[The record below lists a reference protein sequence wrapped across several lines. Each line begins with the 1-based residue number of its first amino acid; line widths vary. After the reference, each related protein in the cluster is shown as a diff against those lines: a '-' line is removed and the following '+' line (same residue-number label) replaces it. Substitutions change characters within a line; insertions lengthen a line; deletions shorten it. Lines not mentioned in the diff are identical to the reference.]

1 MKPVIDAL
9 KSNRAYGVDTDA
21 FNPDGV
27 IAVETNEELA
37 RIPSDRRTPN
47 LRVKV
52 NSTNKYYKV
61 DPENIEQFI
70 ETTLE
75 EVNAALVVSYSKA
88 EIDAKLADVNEK
100 IEEVKSS
107 GNSLTKE
114 VADAEYAS
122 KAELNELSGRLDN
135 VVNDNALTREV
146 ADSVYASKAE
156 LSELSGRLDNT
167 GSTNTSENVN
177 LADSAEY
184 IALNNKV
191 TTLEGEV
198 GNLRSALD
206 AKADLASVPSLTE
219 LEGEVAKLK
228 AALDSKADIDS
239 LPDVQEYANTIL
251 TALSTGPGLD
261 ILTKNILASIEKAN
275 SDKTPSGGKP
285 STEESNRP
293 VEGSGEP
300 SGGTEEIPSTST
312 EQTPPVSPEET
323 PKEPTDSSDSS
334 STGTSP
340 DAPGTSAGDT
350 SATASKI
357 AYWGVVPND
366 APTAENIV
374 ALADKKE
381 VETLTDL
388 EISFGNEED
397 EGYVV
402 FAAPASLA
410 GSVTFINRNN
420 TFTQVPLKE
429 GTVEIS
435 GTEYKYFI
443 FEYSFEQIPFKLR

>member
-1 MKPVIDAL
+1 MKPVINVP
-9 KSNRAYGVDTDA
+9 KSNRVYGVDTDA
-21 FNPDGV
+21 YNPDGV
-27 IAVETNEELA
+27 LTVETIEELA
-37 RIPSDRRTPN
+37 RIPKDRRTLS

-61 DPENIEQFI
+61 DPENVEKFI
-70 ETTLE
+70 ETTLD
-75 EVNAALVVSYSKA
+75 EVNATLVVSYSKA

-114 VADAEYAS
+114 VADSVYAT
-122 KAELNELSGRLDN
+122 KVELNELSGRLDN
-135 VVNDNALTREV
+135 VGSNNADT
-146 ADSVYASKAE
+146 
-156 LSELSGRLDNT
+156 
-167 GSTNTSENVN
+167 NVN
-177 LADSAEY
+177 LADSAEF

-198 GNLRSALD
+198 GRLRTALD
-206 AKADLASVPSLTE
+206 AKADVASIPSLAT
-219 LEGEVAKLK
+219 LEGEVAALK
-228 AALDSKADIDS
+228 AALDTKADIDT

-275 SDKTPSGGKP
+275 SDKTPSGDKSP
-285 STEESNRP
+285 V
-293 VEGSGEP
+293 VEGSGKP
-300 SGGTEEIPSTST
+300 SGGSGV
-312 EQTPPVSPEET
+312 TPPVTPEET
-323 PKEPTDSSDSS
+323 PKEPTDSSGSG
-334 STGTSP
+334 TGTSP

-350 SATASKI
+350 STTASKI

-374 ALADKKE
+374 ALADKRE

-388 EISFGNEED
+388 EISFGNEEN

-402 FAAPASLA
+402 FAAPASMA

-429 GTVEIS
+429 GTVNIS

-443 FEYSFEQIPFKLR
+443 FEYSYELIPFKLR

>member
-37 RIPSDRRTPN
+37 RIPNDRRTPN

-61 DPENIEQFI
+61 DSENIEKFI
-70 ETTLE
+70 ETTLD
-75 EVNAALVVSYSKA
+75 EVNATLVVSYSKA
-88 EIDAKLADVNEK
+88 EIDAKLADVSEK

-107 GNSLTKE
+107 SNSLTKE
-114 VADAEYAS
+114 VAD
-122 KAELNELSGRLDN
+122 
-135 VVNDNALTREV
+135 
-146 ADSVYASKAE
+146 SVYATKVE
-156 LSELSGRLDNT
+156 LSELSSRVDNA
-167 GSTNTSENVN
+167 GSSNTSENVN

-198 GNLRSALD
+198 GSLRSALD
-206 AKADLASVPSLTE
+206 AKADLTAVPSLTE

-228 AALDSKADIDS
+228 AALDTKADIDS

-275 SDKTPSGGKP
+275 GNKPSAGESSKPVEGGSNPSGG
-285 STEESNRP
+285 
-293 VEGSGEP
+293 SGV
-300 SGGTEEIPSTST
+300 
-312 EQTPPVSPEET
+312 TPPVSPEET
-323 PKEPTDSSDSS
+323 PKEPTDSSSG
-334 STGTSP
+334 TGTSP
-340 DAPGTSAGDT
+340 DAPGTSVGDT
-350 SATASKI
+350 STTTSKI

-374 ALADKKE
+374 ALADKRE

-388 EISFGNEED
+388 EISFGNEND

-443 FEYSFEQIPFKLR
+443 FEYSFELIPFKLR

>member
-1 MKPVIDAL
+1 MKPVINVP
-9 KSNRAYGVDTDA
+9 KSNRVYGVDTDA

-27 IAVETNEELA
+27 LVVETNEELA
-37 RIPSDRRTPN
+37 RIPNDRRTPN
-47 LRVKV
+47 LLVKV

-61 DPENIEQFI
+61 DPENVEKFI
-70 ETTLE
+70 ETTLD
-75 EVNAALVVSYSKA
+75 EVNASLVVSYSKA

-114 VADAEYAS
+114 VADSVYAT
-122 KAELNELSGRLDN
+122 KVELNELSGRLDN
-135 VVNDNALTREV
+135 IGSNNADT
-146 ADSVYASKAE
+146 
-156 LSELSGRLDNT
+156 
-167 GSTNTSENVN
+167 NVN
-177 LADSAEY
+177 LADSAEF

-198 GNLRSALD
+198 GRLRTALD
-206 AKADLASVPSLTE
+206 AKADVASIPSLAT
-219 LEGEVAKLK
+219 LEGEVAALK
-228 AALDSKADIDS
+228 AALDTKADIDT

-275 SDKTPSGGKP
+275 SDKTPSGDKSP
-285 STEESNRP
+285 V
-293 VEGSGEP
+293 VEGSGKP
-300 SGGTEEIPSTST
+300 SGGSG
-312 EQTPPVSPEET
+312 
-323 PKEPTDSSDSS
+323 
-334 STGTSP
+334 TGTSP

-350 SATASKI
+350 STTASKI

-374 ALADKKE
+374 ALADKRE

-388 EISFGNEED
+388 EISFGNEEN

-402 FAAPASLA
+402 FAAPASMA

-429 GTVEIS
+429 GTVDIS

-443 FEYSFEQIPFKLR
+443 FEYSYELIPFKLR

>member
-1 MKPVIDAL
+1 MKPVINVP
-9 KSNRAYGVDTDA
+9 KSNRVYGVDTDA
-21 FNPDGV
+21 YNPDGV
-27 IAVETNEELA
+27 LTVETIEELA
-37 RIPSDRRTPN
+37 RIPKDRRTLS

-61 DPENIEQFI
+61 DPENVEKFI
-70 ETTLE
+70 ETTLD
-75 EVNAALVVSYSKA
+75 EVNASLVVSYSKA

-114 VADAEYAS
+114 VADSVYAT
-122 KAELNELSGRLDN
+122 KVELTELSGRLDN
-135 VVNDNALTREV
+135 VGSNNADT
-146 ADSVYASKAE
+146 
-156 LSELSGRLDNT
+156 
-167 GSTNTSENVN
+167 NVN
-177 LADSAEY
+177 LADSAEF

-198 GNLRSALD
+198 GRLRTALD
-206 AKADLASVPSLTE
+206 AKADVASIPSLAT
-219 LEGEVAKLK
+219 LEGEVAALK
-228 AALDSKADIDS
+228 AALDTKADIDT
-239 LPDVQEYANTIL
+239 LPGVQEYATTIL

-275 SDKTPSGGKP
+275 SDKTPSGDKSP
-285 STEESNRP
+285 V
-293 VEGSGEP
+293 VEGSGKP
-300 SGGTEEIPSTST
+300 SGGSG
-312 EQTPPVSPEET
+312 
-323 PKEPTDSSDSS
+323 
-334 STGTSP
+334 TGTSP

-350 SATASKI
+350 STTASKI

-366 APTAENIV
+366 APTAENIL

-388 EISFGNEED
+388 EISFGNEEN

-402 FAAPASLA
+402 FAAPASMA

-429 GTVEIS
+429 GTVNIS

-443 FEYSFEQIPFKLR
+443 FEYSYELIPFKLR

>member
-1 MKPVIDAL
+1 MKPVIDVL
-9 KSNRAYGVDTDA
+9 ESNRAYGVDTDA

-27 IAVETNEELA
+27 LVVETNEELA
-37 RIPSDRRTPN
+37 RIPNDRRTPN
-47 LRVKV
+47 LLVKV
-52 NSTNKYYKV
+52 NSTTKYYKV
-61 DPENIEQFI
+61 DPENIEKFI
-70 ETTLE
+70 ETTPE
-75 EVNAALVVSYSKA
+75 EVKSLLDSTYSKA
-88 EIDAKLADVNEK
+88 EIDAKLADVSEK
-100 IEEVKSS
+100 IEEVKSA
-107 GNSLTKE
+107 GNYLTKE
-114 VADAEYAS
+114 VADEEYAS
-122 KAELNELSGRLDN
+122 KVELNELSGRLDN
-135 VVNDNALTREV
+135 VGSN
-146 ADSVYASKAE
+146 
-156 LSELSGRLDNT
+156 NT
-167 GSTNTSENVN
+167 DANVN

-206 AKADLASVPSLTE
+206 AKADLASIPSLTE
-219 LEGEVAKLK
+219 LEGEIAKLK
-228 AALDSKADIDS
+228 AALDTKVDVDS
-239 LPDVQEYANTIL
+239 LPDVQEFANTIL

-261 ILTKNILASIEKAN
+261 ILTKNIIASIDKAN
-275 SDKTPSGGKP
+275 SDKSPSENKP
-285 STEESNRP
+285 SVEESNKP
-293 VEGSGEP
+293 VEGSGES
-300 SGGTEEIPSTST
+300 SGGT
-312 EQTPPVSPEET
+312 EQTPPVSPEEA
-323 PKEPTDSSDSS
+323 PKEPTDSN
-334 STGTSP
+334 TEAGTSP

-350 SATASKI
+350 STTASKI

-374 ALADKKE
+374 ALADKRE

-388 EISFGNEED
+388 EISFGNEEN

-429 GTVEIS
+429 GTVNIS

-443 FEYSFEQIPFKLR
+443 FEYSYELIPFKLR

>member
-1 MKPVIDAL
+1 MKPVIDVL
-9 KSNRAYGVDTDA
+9 ESNRAYGVDTDA

-27 IAVETNEELA
+27 LVVETNEELA
-37 RIPSDRRTPN
+37 RIPNDRRTPN
-47 LRVKV
+47 LLVKV

-61 DPENIEQFI
+61 DPENIEKFI
-70 ETTLE
+70 ETTLD
-75 EVNAALVVSYSKA
+75 EVNASLVVSYSKA

-107 GNSLTKE
+107 GNPLTKE

-135 VVNDNALTREV
+135 I
-146 ADSVYASKAE
+146 SS
-156 LSELSGRLDNT
+156 S
-167 GSTNTSENVN
+167 NTSTDVN
-177 LADSAEY
+177 LADSAEF

-198 GNLRSALD
+198 GRLRTALD
-206 AKADLASVPSLTE
+206 AKADVASIPSLAT
-219 LEGEVAKLK
+219 LEGEVAALK
-228 AALDSKADIDS
+228 AALDTEADIDT

-275 SDKTPSGGKP
+275 SDKTPSGDKSP
-285 STEESNRP
+285 V
-293 VEGSGEP
+293 VEGSGKP
-300 SGGTEEIPSTST
+300 SGGSGV
-312 EQTPPVSPEET
+312 TPPVTPEET
-323 PKEPTDSSDSS
+323 PKEPTDNSGSG
-334 STGTSP
+334 TGTSP

-350 SATASKI
+350 STTASKI

-374 ALADKKE
+374 ALADKRE

-388 EISFGNEED
+388 EISFGNEEN

-429 GTVEIS
+429 GTVDIS

-443 FEYSFEQIPFKLR
+443 FEYSYELIPFKLR

>member
-1 MKPVIDAL
+1 MKPVIDVL
-9 KSNRAYGVDTDA
+9 ESNRAYGVDTDA

-27 IAVETNEELA
+27 LVVETNEELA
-37 RIPSDRRTPN
+37 RIPNDRRTPN
-47 LRVKV
+47 LLVKV

-61 DPENIEQFI
+61 DPENIEKFI

-75 EVNAALVVSYSKA
+75 EVKSLLDSTYSKA
-88 EIDAKLADVNEK
+88 EIDAKLADVSEK
-100 IEEVKSS
+100 IEEVKSA
-107 GNSLTKE
+107 GNYLTKE
-114 VADAEYAS
+114 VADEEYAS
-122 KAELNELSGRLDN
+122 KVELN
-135 VVNDNALTREV
+135 
-146 ADSVYASKAE
+146 
-156 LSELSGRLDNT
+156 ELSGRLDNT

-177 LADSAEY
+177 LADSAEF

-198 GNLRSALD
+198 A
-206 AKADLASVPSLTE
+206 A
-219 LEGEVAKLK
+219 LK
-228 AALDSKADIDS
+228 AALDTKADIDT
-239 LPDVQEYANTIL
+239 LPDVQEYANTII

-261 ILTKNILASIEKAN
+261 ILTKNIIASIDKAN
-275 SDKTPSGGKP
+275 SDKSPSENKP
-285 STEESNRP
+285 SVEESNKP
-293 VEGSGEP
+293 VEGSGKPVVDNVE
-300 SGGTEEIPSTST
+300 SPSTGSG
-312 EQTPPVSPEET
+312 ETPPVSPEEA
-323 PKEPTDSSDSS
+323 PKEPTDSN
-334 STGTSP
+334 TEAGTSP

-350 SATASKI
+350 STTASKI

-388 EISFGNEED
+388 EISFGNEEN

-402 FAAPASLA
+402 FAAPASMA

-429 GTVEIS
+429 GTVNIS

-443 FEYSFEQIPFKLR
+443 FEYSYELIPFKLR

>member
-1 MKPVIDAL
+1 MKPVINVP
-9 KSNRAYGVDTDA
+9 KSNRVYGVDTDA
-21 FNPDGV
+21 YNPDGV
-27 IAVETNEELA
+27 LTVETIEELA
-37 RIPSDRRTPN
+37 RIPKDRRTLS

-61 DPENIEQFI
+61 DPENVEKFI
-70 ETTLE
+70 ETTLD
-75 EVNAALVVSYSKA
+75 EVNASLVVSYSKA

-122 KAELNELSGRLDN
+122 KAELNELSGRLDST
-135 VVNDNALTREV
+135 VNDNALTREV
-146 ADSVYASKAE
+146 ADSVYATKVE
-156 LSELSGRLDNT
+156 LNELNGRLDNI
-167 GSTNTSENVN
+167 GSNNADTNVN
-177 LADSAEY
+177 LADSAEF

-198 GNLRSALD
+198 GRLRTALD
-206 AKADLASVPSLTE
+206 AKADVASIPSLAT
-219 LEGEVAKLK
+219 LEGEVAALK
-228 AALDSKADIDS
+228 AALDTKADIDT
-239 LPDVQEYANTIL
+239 LPDVQEYTNTIL

-275 SDKTPSGGKP
+275 SDKTPSGDKSP
-285 STEESNRP
+285 V
-293 VEGSGEP
+293 VEGSGKP
-300 SGGTEEIPSTST
+300 SGGSG
-312 EQTPPVSPEET
+312 
-323 PKEPTDSSDSS
+323 
-334 STGTSP
+334 TGTSP
-340 DAPGTSAGDT
+340 DAPGTSAGGT
-350 SATASKI
+350 STTASKI

-374 ALADKKE
+374 ALADKRE

-388 EISFGNEED
+388 EISFGNEEN

-402 FAAPASLA
+402 FAAPASMA

-429 GTVEIS
+429 GTVNIS

-443 FEYSFEQIPFKLR
+443 FEYSYELIPFKLR

>member
-1 MKPVIDAL
+1 MKPVIDVL

-27 IAVETNEELA
+27 LVVETNEELA

-61 DPENIEQFI
+61 DPENIEKFI
-70 ETTLE
+70 ETTLD
-75 EVNAALVVSYSKA
+75 EVNATLVVSYSKA

-122 KAELNELSGRLDN
+122 KAELNELSGRLDST
-135 VVNDNALTREV
+135 VNDSALTREV
-146 ADSVYASKAE
+146 ADSVYATKVE
-156 LSELSGRLDNT
+156 LNELSGRVDNA
-167 GSTNTSENVN
+167 GSGNTSENVN

-191 TTLEGEV
+191 TT
-198 GNLRSALD
+198 
-206 AKADLASVPSLTE
+206 

-285 STEESNRP
+285 STEESNKP
-293 VEGSGEP
+293 VEGSGES
-300 SGGTEEIPSTST
+300 SGGT
-312 EQTPPVSPEET
+312 EQTPPVSPEEA
-323 PKEPTDSSDSS
+323 PKEPTDSN
-334 STGTSP
+334 TEAGTSP
-340 DAPGTSAGDT
+340 DVPGTSAGDT
-350 SATASKI
+350 STTASKI

-388 EISFGNEED
+388 EISFGNEEN

-429 GTVEIS
+429 GTVDIS

-443 FEYSFEQIPFKLR
+443 FEYSYELIPFKLR

>member
-1 MKPVIDAL
+1 MKPVINVP
-9 KSNRAYGVDTDA
+9 KSNRVYGVDTDA
-21 FNPDGV
+21 YNPDGV
-27 IAVETNEELA
+27 LTVETIEELA
-37 RIPSDRRTPN
+37 RIPKDRRTLS

-61 DPENIEQFI
+61 DPENIEKFI
-70 ETTLE
+70 ETTLD
-75 EVNAALVVSYSKA
+75 EVNASLVVSYSKA

-114 VADAEYAS
+114 VADSVYAT
-122 KAELNELSGRLDN
+122 KVELNELSGRLDN
-135 VVNDNALTREV
+135 VGSNNADT
-146 ADSVYASKAE
+146 
-156 LSELSGRLDNT
+156 
-167 GSTNTSENVN
+167 NVN
-177 LADSAEY
+177 LADSAEF

-198 GNLRSALD
+198 GRLRTALD
-206 AKADLASVPSLTE
+206 AKADVASIPSLAT
-219 LEGEVAKLK
+219 LEGEVAALK
-228 AALDSKADIDS
+228 AALDTKADIDT

-275 SDKTPSGGKP
+275 SDKTPSGDKSP
-285 STEESNRP
+285 V
-293 VEGSGEP
+293 VEGSGKP
-300 SGGTEEIPSTST
+300 SGGSGV
-312 EQTPPVSPEET
+312 TPPVTPEET
-323 PKEPTDSSDSS
+323 PKEPTDSSGSG
-334 STGTSP
+334 TGASP

-350 SATASKI
+350 STTASKI

-374 ALADKKE
+374 ALADKRE

-388 EISFGNEED
+388 EISFGNEEN

-429 GTVEIS
+429 GTVNIS

-443 FEYSFEQIPFKLR
+443 FEYSYELIPFKLR

>member
-1 MKPVIDAL
+1 MKPVIDVL
-9 KSNRAYGVDTDA
+9 ESNRAYGVDTDA

-27 IAVETNEELA
+27 LVVETNEELA
-37 RIPSDRRTPN
+37 RIPNDRRTPN
-47 LRVKV
+47 LLVKV

-61 DPENIEQFI
+61 DPENIEKFI

-75 EVNAALVVSYSKA
+75 EVKSLLDSTYSKA
-88 EIDAKLADVNEK
+88 EIDAKLADVSEK
-100 IEEVKSS
+100 IEEVKSA
-107 GNSLTKE
+107 GNYLTKE
-114 VADAEYAS
+114 VADEEYAS
-122 KAELNELSGRLDN
+122 KVELNELSGRLDST
-135 VVNDNALTREV
+135 VNDNALTREV
-146 ADSVYASKAE
+146 ADSVYATKVE
-156 LSELSGRLDNT
+156 LNELSGRLDNV
-167 GSTNTSENVN
+167 GSNNADTNVN
-177 LADSAEY
+177 LADSAEF

-198 GNLRSALD
+198 ARLRTALD
-206 AKADLASVPSLTE
+206 AKADVASIPSLAT
-219 LEGEVAKLK
+219 LEGEVAALK
-228 AALDSKADIDS
+228 AALDTKADIDT

-275 SDKTPSGGKP
+275 SDKTPSGDKSP
-285 STEESNRP
+285 V
-293 VEGSGEP
+293 VEGSGKP
-300 SGGTEEIPSTST
+300 SGGSG
-312 EQTPPVSPEET
+312 
-323 PKEPTDSSDSS
+323 
-334 STGTSP
+334 TGTSP

-350 SATASKI
+350 STTASKI

-374 ALADKKE
+374 ALADKRE

-388 EISFGNEED
+388 EISFGNEEN

-429 GTVEIS
+429 GTVNIS

-443 FEYSFEQIPFKLR
+443 FEYSYELIPFKLR

>member
-1 MKPVIDAL
+1 MKPVIDVL
-9 KSNRAYGVDTDA
+9 ESNRAYGVDTDA

-27 IAVETNEELA
+27 LVVETNEELA
-37 RIPSDRRTPN
+37 RIPNDRRTPN
-47 LRVKV
+47 LLVKV
-52 NSTNKYYKV
+52 NSTTKYYKV
-61 DPENIEQFI
+61 DPENIEKFI
-70 ETTLE
+70 ETTPE
-75 EVNAALVVSYSKA
+75 EVKSLLDSTYSKA

-100 IEEVKSS
+100 IEEVKSA
-107 GNSLTKE
+107 GNYLTKE
-114 VADAEYAS
+114 VADEEYAS
-122 KAELNELSGRLDN
+122 KVELNELSGRLDN
-135 VVNDNALTREV
+135 V
-146 ADSVYASKAE
+146 
-156 LSELSGRLDNT
+156 
-167 GSTNTSENVN
+167 GSNNVDTNVN
-177 LADSAEY
+177 LADSAEF

-198 GNLRSALD
+198 GRLRTALD
-206 AKADLASVPSLTE
+206 AKAD
-219 LEGEVAKLK
+219 
-228 AALDSKADIDS
+228 IDT

-261 ILTKNILASIEKAN
+261 ILTKNIIASLDKAN
-275 SDKTPSGGKP
+275 SDKTPSENKP
-285 STEESNRP
+285 SVEESNKP

-300 SGGTEEIPSTST
+300 SGGTE
-312 EQTPPVSPEET
+312 QTPPASTEEA
-323 PKEPTDSSDSS
+323 PKEPTDSN
-334 STGTSP
+334 TEAGTSP

-350 SATASKI
+350 STTASKI

-429 GTVEIS
+429 GTVDIS
-435 GTEYKYFI
+435 GTAYKYFI
-443 FEYSFEQIPFKLR
+443 FEYSYELIPFKLR

>member
-1 MKPVIDAL
+1 MKPVIDVL
-9 KSNRAYGVDTDA
+9 ESNRAYGVDTDA

-27 IAVETNEELA
+27 LVVETNEELA
-37 RIPSDRRTPN
+37 RIPNDRRTPN
-47 LRVKV
+47 LLVKV
-52 NSTNKYYKV
+52 NSTTKYYKV
-61 DPENIEQFI
+61 DPENIEKFI

-75 EVNAALVVSYSKA
+75 EVKSLLDSTYSKA
-88 EIDAKLADVNEK
+88 EIDAKLADVSEK
-100 IEEVKSS
+100 IEEVKSA
-107 GNSLTKE
+107 GNYLTKE
-114 VADAEYAS
+114 VADEEYAS
-122 KAELNELSGRLDN
+122 KVELNELS
-135 VVNDNALTREV
+135 V
-146 ADSVYASKAE
+146 
-156 LSELSGRLDNT
+156 RLDNT

-206 AKADLASVPSLTE
+206 AKADVASIPSLTE

-261 ILTKNILASIEKAN
+261 ILTKNIIASLDKAN
-275 SDKTPSGGKP
+275 SDKTPSENKP
-285 STEESNRP
+285 SVEESNKP
-293 VEGSGEP
+293 VEGSGES
-300 SGGTEEIPSTST
+300 SGGT
-312 EQTPPVSPEET
+312 EQTPPVSPEEA
-323 PKEPTDSSDSS
+323 PKEPTDSN
-334 STGTSP
+334 TEAGTSP

-350 SATASKI
+350 STTASKI

-366 APTAENIV
+366 APTAENIL

-388 EISFGNEED
+388 EISFGNEEN

-429 GTVEIS
+429 GTVDIS
-435 GTEYKYFI
+435 GTAYKYFI
-443 FEYSFEQIPFKLR
+443 FEYSYELIPFKLR

>member
-1 MKPVIDAL
+1 MKPVIDVL
-9 KSNRAYGVDTDA
+9 ESNRAYGVDTDA

-27 IAVETNEELA
+27 LVVETNEELA
-37 RIPSDRRTPN
+37 RISNDRRTPN
-47 LRVKV
+47 LLVKV

-61 DPENIEQFI
+61 DPENIEKFI

-75 EVNAALVVSYSKA
+75 EVKSLLDSTYSKA
-88 EIDAKLADVNEK
+88 EIDAKLADVSEK
-100 IEEVKSS
+100 IEEVKSA
-107 GNSLTKE
+107 GNYLTKE
-114 VADAEYAS
+114 VAD
-122 KAELNELSGRLDN
+122 
-135 VVNDNALTREV
+135 T
-146 ADSVYASKAE
+146 VYATKVE
-156 LSELSGRLDNT
+156 LGELSGRLDNT

-198 GNLRSALD
+198 GRLRTALD
-206 AKADLASVPSLTE
+206 AKADVASIPSLAT
-219 LEGEVAKLK
+219 LEGEVAALK
-228 AALDSKADIDS
+228 AALDTKADIDT

-275 SDKTPSGGKP
+275 SDKTPSGDKSP
-285 STEESNRP
+285 V
-293 VEGSGEP
+293 VEGSGKP
-300 SGGTEEIPSTST
+300 SGGSGV
-312 EQTPPVSPEET
+312 TPPVTPEET
-323 PKEPTDSSDSS
+323 PKEPTDSSSS
-334 STGTSP
+334 GTGTSP

-350 SATASKI
+350 STTASKI

-388 EISFGNEED
+388 EISFGNEEN

-402 FAAPASLA
+402 FAAPASMA

-429 GTVEIS
+429 GTVNIS

-443 FEYSFEQIPFKLR
+443 FEYSYELIPFKLR

>member
-1 MKPVIDAL
+1 MKPVIDVL
-9 KSNRAYGVDTDA
+9 ESNRAYGVDTDA

-27 IAVETNEELA
+27 LVVETNEELA
-37 RIPSDRRTPN
+37 RIPNDRRTPN
-47 LRVKV
+47 LLVKV

-61 DPENIEQFI
+61 DPENIEKFI

-75 EVNAALVVSYSKA
+75 EVKSLLDSTYSKA
-88 EIDAKLADVNEK
+88 EIDAKLADVSEK
-100 IEEVKSS
+100 IEEVKSA
-107 GNSLTKE
+107 GNYLTKE
-114 VADAEYAS
+114 VADEEYAS
-122 KAELNELSGRLDN
+122 KVELN
-135 VVNDNALTREV
+135 
-146 ADSVYASKAE
+146 
-156 LSELSGRLDNT
+156 ELSGRLDNT

-177 LADSAEY
+177 LADSAEF

-198 GNLRSALD
+198 A
-206 AKADLASVPSLTE
+206 A
-219 LEGEVAKLK
+219 LK
-228 AALDSKADIDS
+228 AALDTKADIDT
-239 LPDVQEYANTIL
+239 LPDVQEYANTII

-261 ILTKNILASIEKAN
+261 ILTKNILASIDKAN
-275 SDKTPSGGKP
+275 SDKSPSENKP
-285 STEESNRP
+285 SVEESNKP

-300 SGGTEEIPSTST
+300 VVDNVESPSTGSGET
-312 EQTPPVSPEET
+312 TPVSPEET
-323 PKEPTDSSDSS
+323 PKEPTDSN
-334 STGTSP
+334 TEAGTSP

-350 SATASKI
+350 STTASKI

-388 EISFGNEED
+388 EISFGNEEN

-429 GTVEIS
+429 GTVNIS

-443 FEYSFEQIPFKLR
+443 FEYSYELIPFKLR

>member
-1 MKPVIDAL
+1 MKPVIDVL
-9 KSNRAYGVDTDA
+9 ESNRAYGVDTDA

-27 IAVETNEELA
+27 LVVETNEELA
-37 RIPSDRRTPN
+37 RISNDRRTPN
-47 LRVKV
+47 LLVKV

-61 DPENIEQFI
+61 DPENIEKFI
-70 ETTLE
+70 ETTLD
-75 EVNAALVVSYSKA
+75 EVNASLVVSYSKA

-114 VADAEYAS
+114 VADSVYAT
-122 KAELNELSGRLDN
+122 KVELNELSGRLDN
-135 VVNDNALTREV
+135 VGSNNADT
-146 ADSVYASKAE
+146 
-156 LSELSGRLDNT
+156 
-167 GSTNTSENVN
+167 NVN
-177 LADSAEY
+177 LADSAEF

-198 GNLRSALD
+198 GRLRTALD
-206 AKADLASVPSLTE
+206 AKADVASIPSLAT
-219 LEGEVAKLK
+219 LEGEVAALK
-228 AALDSKADIDS
+228 AALDTKADIDT

-275 SDKTPSGGKP
+275 SDKTPSGDKSPVVEGTGKP
-285 STEESNRP
+285 SG
-293 VEGSGEP
+293 GSGE
-300 SGGTEEIPSTST
+300 
-312 EQTPPVSPEET
+312 TPPVTPEET
-323 PKEPTDSSDSS
+323 PKEPTDSSSS
-334 STGTSP
+334 GTGTSP

-350 SATASKI
+350 STTASKI

-388 EISFGNEED
+388 EISFGNEEN

-402 FAAPASLA
+402 FAAPASMA

-429 GTVEIS
+429 GTVDIS

-443 FEYSFEQIPFKLR
+443 FEYSYELIPFKLR

>member
-1 MKPVIDAL
+1 MKPVINVP
-9 KSNRAYGVDTDA
+9 KSNRVYGVDTDA
-21 FNPDGV
+21 YNPDGV
-27 IAVETNEELA
+27 LTVETIEELA
-37 RIPSDRRTPN
+37 RIPKDRRTLS

-61 DPENIEQFI
+61 DPENVEKFI
-70 ETTLE
+70 ETTLD
-75 EVNAALVVSYSKA
+75 EVNASLVVSYSKA

-135 VVNDNALTREV
+135 IGNNNADT
-146 ADSVYASKAE
+146 
-156 LSELSGRLDNT
+156 
-167 GSTNTSENVN
+167 NVN
-177 LADSAEY
+177 LADSAEF

-198 GNLRSALD
+198 GRLRTALD
-206 AKADLASVPSLTE
+206 AKADVASIPSLAT
-219 LEGEVAKLK
+219 LEGEVAALK
-228 AALDSKADIDS
+228 AALDTKADIDT
-239 LPDVQEYANTIL
+239 LPDVQEYANTLL
-251 TALSTGPGLD
+251 TVLSTGPGLD

-275 SDKTPSGGKP
+275 SDKTPSGDKSP
-285 STEESNRP
+285 V
-293 VEGSGEP
+293 VEGSGKP
-300 SGGTEEIPSTST
+300 SGGSGV
-312 EQTPPVSPEET
+312 TPPVTPEET
-323 PKEPTDSSDSS
+323 PKEPTDSSGSG
-334 STGTSP
+334 TGTSP

-388 EISFGNEED
+388 EISFGNEEN

-429 GTVEIS
+429 GTVDIS

-443 FEYSFEQIPFKLR
+443 FEYSYELIPFKLR

>member
-1 MKPVIDAL
+1 MKPVIDVL
-9 KSNRAYGVDTDA
+9 ESNRAYGVDTDA

-61 DPENIEQFI
+61 DPENIEKFI

-75 EVNAALVVSYSKA
+75 EVNATLVVSYSKA
-88 EIDAKLADVNEK
+88 EIDAKLADVSEK

-107 GNSLTKE
+107 SNSLTKE

-135 VVNDNALTREV
+135 AVNADALTREV
-146 ADSVYASKAE
+146 ADSVYATKVE
-156 LSELSGRLDNT
+156 LNELSGRFDNV
-167 GSTNTSENVN
+167 GGDNAGANVN

-198 GNLRSALD
+198 GSLRSALD
-206 AKADLASVPSLTE
+206 AKADLASVPSLTT
-219 LEGEVAKLK
+219 LEGEVAALK
-228 AALDSKADIDS
+228 AALDTKADIDS

-285 STEESNRP
+285 STEESNKP
-293 VEGSGEP
+293 VEGSGGP
-300 SGGTEEIPSTST
+300 SGGT

-323 PKEPTDSSDSS
+323 PKEPTDSN
-334 STGTSP
+334 TEAGTSP
-340 DAPGTSAGDT
+340 DAPGTSVGDT
-350 SATASKI
+350 STTASKI
-357 AYWGVVPND
+357 AYWGVVPSD

-388 EISFGNEED
+388 EISFGNEEN

-429 GTVEIS
+429 GTVNIS

-443 FEYSFEQIPFKLR
+443 FEYSYELIPFKLR

>member
-1 MKPVIDAL
+1 MKPVIDVL
-9 KSNRAYGVDTDA
+9 ESNRAYGVDTDA

-27 IAVETNEELA
+27 LVVETNEELA
-37 RIPSDRRTPN
+37 RIPNDRRTPN
-47 LRVKV
+47 LLVKV

-61 DPENIEQFI
+61 DPENIEKFI

-75 EVNAALVVSYSKA
+75 EVKSLLDSTYSKA
-88 EIDAKLADVNEK
+88 EIDAKLADVSEK

-114 VADAEYAS
+114 VADSVYAT
-122 KAELNELSGRLDN
+122 KVELNELSGRLDN
-135 VVNDNALTREV
+135 IGSNNADT
-146 ADSVYASKAE
+146 
-156 LSELSGRLDNT
+156 
-167 GSTNTSENVN
+167 NVN
-177 LADSAEY
+177 LADSAEF

-198 GNLRSALD
+198 DRLRTALD
-206 AKADLASVPSLTE
+206 AKADVASIPSLAT
-219 LEGEVAKLK
+219 LEGEVAALK
-228 AALDSKADIDS
+228 AALDTKADIDT

-275 SDKTPSGGKP
+275 SDKTPSGDKSP
-285 STEESNRP
+285 V
-293 VEGSGEP
+293 VEGSGKP
-300 SGGTEEIPSTST
+300 SGGSGV
-312 EQTPPVSPEET
+312 TPPVTPEET
-323 PKEPTDSSDSS
+323 PKEPTDNSGSG
-334 STGTSP
+334 TGTSP

-350 SATASKI
+350 STTASKI

-388 EISFGNEED
+388 EISFGNEEN

-402 FAAPASLA
+402 FAAPASMA

-429 GTVEIS
+429 GTVNIS

-443 FEYSFEQIPFKLR
+443 FEYSYELIPFKLR

>member
-1 MKPVIDAL
+1 MKPVIDVL
-9 KSNRAYGVDTDA
+9 ESNRAYGVDTDA

-27 IAVETNEELA
+27 LVVETNEELA
-37 RIPSDRRTPN
+37 RIPNDRRTPN
-47 LRVKV
+47 LLVKV

-61 DPENIEQFI
+61 DPENIEKFI

-75 EVNAALVVSYSKA
+75 EVKSLLDSTYSKA
-88 EIDAKLADVNEK
+88 EIDAKLADVSEK

-114 VADAEYAS
+114 VADSVYAT
-122 KAELNELSGRLDN
+122 KVELNELSGRLDN
-135 VVNDNALTREV
+135 VGSNNADT
-146 ADSVYASKAE
+146 
-156 LSELSGRLDNT
+156 
-167 GSTNTSENVN
+167 NVN
-177 LADSAEY
+177 LADSAEF

-198 GNLRSALD
+198 DRLRTALD
-206 AKADLASVPSLTE
+206 AKADVASIPSLAT
-219 LEGEVAKLK
+219 LEGEVAALK
-228 AALDSKADIDS
+228 AALDTKADIDT

-275 SDKTPSGGKP
+275 SDKTPSGDKSP
-285 STEESNRP
+285 V
-293 VEGSGEP
+293 VEGSGKP
-300 SGGTEEIPSTST
+300 SGGSGV
-312 EQTPPVSPEET
+312 TPPVTPEET
-323 PKEPTDSSDSS
+323 PKEPTDNSGSG
-334 STGTSP
+334 TGTSP

-350 SATASKI
+350 STTASKI

-388 EISFGNEED
+388 EISFGNEEN

-402 FAAPASLA
+402 FAAPASMA

-429 GTVEIS
+429 GTVNIS

-443 FEYSFEQIPFKLR
+443 FEYSYELIPFKLR

>member
-1 MKPVIDAL
+1 MKPVIDVL
-9 KSNRAYGVDTDA
+9 ESNRAYGVDTDA

-27 IAVETNEELA
+27 LVVETNEELA
-37 RIPSDRRTPN
+37 RIPNDRRTPN
-47 LRVKV
+47 LLVKV

-61 DPENIEQFI
+61 DPENIEKFI
-70 ETTLE
+70 ETTLD
-75 EVNAALVVSYSKA
+75 EVNASLVVSYSKA

-114 VADAEYAS
+114 VADSVYAT
-122 KAELNELSGRLDN
+122 KVELNELSGRLDN
-135 VVNDNALTREV
+135 VGSNNADT
-146 ADSVYASKAE
+146 
-156 LSELSGRLDNT
+156 
-167 GSTNTSENVN
+167 NVN
-177 LADSAEY
+177 LADSAEF

-198 GNLRSALD
+198 GRLRTALD
-206 AKADLASVPSLTE
+206 AKADVASIPSLAT
-219 LEGEVAKLK
+219 LEGEVAALK
-228 AALDSKADIDS
+228 AALDTKADIDT

-275 SDKTPSGGKP
+275 SDKTPSGDKSP
-285 STEESNRP
+285 V
-293 VEGSGEP
+293 VEGSGKP
-300 SGGTEEIPSTST
+300 SGGSGV
-312 EQTPPVSPEET
+312 TPPVTPEET
-323 PKEPTDSSDSS
+323 PKEPTDNSG
-334 STGTSP
+334 TGTSP

-350 SATASKI
+350 STTASKI

-388 EISFGNEED
+388 EISFGNEEN

-402 FAAPASLA
+402 FAAPASMA

-429 GTVEIS
+429 GTVDIS

-443 FEYSFEQIPFKLR
+443 FEYSYELIPFKLR

>member
-1 MKPVIDAL
+1 MKPVIDL
-9 KSNRAYGVDTDA
+9 LESNRAYGVDTDA

-27 IAVETNEELA
+27 LVVETNEELA
-37 RIPSDRRTPN
+37 RIPNDRRTPN
-47 LRVKV
+47 LLVKV

-61 DPENIEQFI
+61 DPENIEKFI

-75 EVNAALVVSYSKA
+75 EVKSLLDSTYSKA
-88 EIDAKLADVNEK
+88 EIDAKLADVSEK
-100 IEEVKSS
+100 IEEVKSA
-107 GNSLTKE
+107 GNYLTKE
-114 VADAEYAS
+114 VADEEYAS
-122 KAELNELSGRLDN
+122 KVELNELSGRLDN
-135 VVNDNALTREV
+135 VGSN
-146 ADSVYASKAE
+146 
-156 LSELSGRLDNT
+156 NT
-167 GSTNTSENVN
+167 DANVN

-198 GNLRSALD
+198 GSLRSALD
-206 AKADLASVPSLTE
+206 AKADLASIPSLTE
-219 LEGEVAKLK
+219 LEGEIAKLK
-228 AALDSKADIDS
+228 AALDTKVDVDS
-239 LPDVQEYANTIL
+239 LPDVQEFANTIL

-261 ILTKNILASIEKAN
+261 ILTKNIIASLDKAN
-275 SDKTPSGGKP
+275 SDKTPSADKSP
-285 STEESNRP
+285 VEESNKP
-293 VEGSGEP
+293 VEGSGES
-300 SGGTEEIPSTST
+300 SGGT
-312 EQTPPVSPEET
+312 EQTPPVSPEEA
-323 PKEPTDSSDSS
+323 PKEPTDSN
-334 STGTSP
+334 TEAGTSP

-350 SATASKI
+350 TTTASKI

-374 ALADKKE
+374 ALADKRE

-388 EISFGNEED
+388 EISFGNEEN

-402 FAAPASLA
+402 FAAPASMA

-429 GTVEIS
+429 GTVDIS

-443 FEYSFEQIPFKLR
+443 FEYSYELIPFKLR

>member
-1 MKPVIDAL
+1 MKPVINVP
-9 KSNRAYGVDTDA
+9 KSNRVYGVDTDA
-21 FNPDGV
+21 YNPDGV
-27 IAVETNEELA
+27 LTVETIEELA
-37 RIPSDRRTPN
+37 RIPKDRRTLS

-61 DPENIEQFI
+61 DPENVEKFI
-70 ETTLE
+70 ETTLD
-75 EVNAALVVSYSKA
+75 EVNASLVVSYSKA

-107 GNSLTKE
+107 DNSLTKE

-135 VVNDNALTREV
+135 VGSN
-146 ADSVYASKAE
+146 
-156 LSELSGRLDNT
+156 NT
-167 GSTNTSENVN
+167 DANVN

-198 GNLRSALD
+198 GRLRTALD
-206 AKADLASVPSLTE
+206 AKADVASIPSLTA

-228 AALDSKADIDS
+228 AALDTKVDVDS
-239 LPDVQEYANTIL
+239 LPDVQEFANTIL
-251 TALSTGPGLD
+251 TALSTGPRLD
-261 ILTKNILASIEKAN
+261 ILTKNIIASLDKAN
-275 SDKTPSGGKP
+275 SDKTPSENKP
-285 STEESNRP
+285 SVEESNKP
-293 VEGSGEP
+293 VEGSGES
-300 SGGTEEIPSTST
+300 SGGT
-312 EQTPPVSPEET
+312 EQTPPASTEEA
-323 PKEPTDSSDSS
+323 PKEPTDSN
-334 STGTSP
+334 TEAGTSP

-350 SATASKI
+350 STTASKI

-388 EISFGNEED
+388 EISFGNEEN

-402 FAAPASLA
+402 FAAPASMA

-429 GTVEIS
+429 GTVNIS

-443 FEYSFEQIPFKLR
+443 FEYSYELIPFKLR

>member
-1 MKPVIDAL
+1 MKPVINVP
-9 KSNRAYGVDTDA
+9 KSNRVYGVDTDA
-21 FNPDGV
+21 YNPDGV
-27 IAVETNEELA
+27 LTVETIEELA
-37 RIPSDRRTPN
+37 RIPKDRRTLS

-61 DPENIEQFI
+61 DPENVEKFI
-70 ETTLE
+70 ETTLD
-75 EVNAALVVSYSKA
+75 EVNASLVVSYSKA

-100 IEEVKSS
+100 IEELKSS

-135 VVNDNALTREV
+135 SVNSDALTREV
-146 ADSVYASKAE
+146 ADSVYATKVE
-156 LSELSGRLDNT
+156 LNELSGRLDNV
-167 GSTNTSENVN
+167 GSNNPDTNVN
-177 LADSAEY
+177 LADSAEF

-198 GNLRSALD
+198 GRLRTALD
-206 AKADLASVPSLTE
+206 AKADVASIPSLAT
-219 LEGEVAKLK
+219 LEGEVAALK
-228 AALDSKADIDS
+228 AALDTKADIDS

-275 SDKTPSGGKP
+275 GNKP
-285 STEESNRP
+285 SAGESSTP
-293 VEGSGEP
+293 VEGGSNP
-300 SGGTEEIPSTST
+300 SGGTNENPSTST
-312 EQTPPVSPEET
+312 EQTPPEG
-323 PKEPTDSSDSS
+323 PTDSSSGA
-334 STGTSP
+334 GTSP

-350 SATASKI
+350 STTASKI
-357 AYWGVVPND
+357 AYWGVVSSD
-366 APTAENIV
+366 APTAENIL
-374 ALADKKE
+374 ALADKRE

-388 EISFGNEED
+388 EISFGNEEN

-402 FAAPASLA
+402 FAAPASMA

-429 GTVEIS
+429 GTVDIS

-443 FEYSFEQIPFKLR
+443 FEYSYELIPFKLR

>member
-1 MKPVIDAL
+1 MKPVIDVL

-27 IAVETNEELA
+27 LVVETNEELA

-61 DPENIEQFI
+61 DPENIEKFI
-70 ETTLE
+70 ETTLD
-75 EVNAALVVSYSKA
+75 EVNATLVVSYSKA

-122 KAELNELSGRLDN
+122 KAELNELSGRLDST
-135 VVNDNALTREV
+135 VNDSALTREV
-146 ADSVYASKAE
+146 ADSVYATKVE
-156 LSELSGRLDNT
+156 LNELSGRVDNA
-167 GSTNTSENVN
+167 GSGNTSENVN

-198 GNLRSALD
+198 GSLRSALD

-251 TALSTGPGLD
+251 TTLSTGPGLD

-285 STEESNRP
+285 STEESNKP

-300 SGGTEEIPSTST
+300 SGGTE
-312 EQTPPVSPEET
+312 QTPPVTPEET

-340 DAPGTSAGDT
+340 DAPGTSVGDT

-388 EISFGNEED
+388 EISFGNEEN

-429 GTVEIS
+429 GTVNIS

-443 FEYSFEQIPFKLR
+443 FEYSYELIPFKLR

>member
-1 MKPVIDAL
+1 MKPVIDVL
-9 KSNRAYGVDTDA
+9 ESNRAYGVDTDA

-27 IAVETNEELA
+27 LVVETNEELA
-37 RIPSDRRTPN
+37 RIPNDRRTPN
-47 LRVKV
+47 LLVKV
-52 NSTNKYYKV
+52 NSTTKYYKV
-61 DPENIEQFI
+61 DPENIEKFI
-70 ETTLE
+70 ETTPE
-75 EVNAALVVSYSKA
+75 EVKSLLDSTYSKA
-88 EIDAKLADVNEK
+88 EIDAKLADVSEK
-100 IEEVKSS
+100 IEEVKSA
-107 GNSLTKE
+107 GNYLTKE
-114 VADAEYAS
+114 VADEEYAS
-122 KAELNELSGRLDN
+122 KVELNELSGRLDN
-135 VVNDNALTREV
+135 VGSN
-146 ADSVYASKAE
+146 
-156 LSELSGRLDNT
+156 NT
-167 GSTNTSENVN
+167 DANVN

-198 GNLRSALD
+198 GSLRSALD
-206 AKADLASVPSLTE
+206 AKADLASIPSLTE

-228 AALDSKADIDS
+228 AALDTKADIDT
-239 LPDVQEYANTIL
+239 LPDVQEYTNTIL

-275 SDKTPSGGKP
+275 SDKTPSGDKSP
-285 STEESNRP
+285 V
-293 VEGSGEP
+293 VEGSGKP
-300 SGGTEEIPSTST
+300 SGGSG
-312 EQTPPVSPEET
+312 
-323 PKEPTDSSDSS
+323 
-334 STGTSP
+334 TGTSP

-350 SATASKI
+350 STTASKI

-388 EISFGNEED
+388 EISFGNEEN

-402 FAAPASLA
+402 FAAPASMA

-429 GTVEIS
+429 GTVDIS

-443 FEYSFEQIPFKLR
+443 FEYSYELIPFKLR

>member
-1 MKPVIDAL
+1 MKPVIDVL
-9 KSNRAYGVDTDA
+9 ESNRAYGVDTDA

-27 IAVETNEELA
+27 LVVETNEELA
-37 RIPSDRRTPN
+37 RIPNDRRTPN
-47 LRVKV
+47 LLVKV

-61 DPENIEQFI
+61 DPENIEKFI

-75 EVNAALVVSYSKA
+75 EVKSLLDSTYSKA
-88 EIDAKLADVNEK
+88 EIDAKLADVSEK
-100 IEEVKSS
+100 IEEVKSA
-107 GNSLTKE
+107 GNYLTKE
-114 VADAEYAS
+114 VADEEYAS
-122 KAELNELSGRLDN
+122 KVELNELSG
-135 VVNDNALTREV
+135 
-146 ADSVYASKAE
+146 
-156 LSELSGRLDNT
+156 GLDNT

-177 LADSAEY
+177 LADSAEF

-198 GNLRSALD
+198 GRLRTALD
-206 AKADLASVPSLTE
+206 AKADVASIPSLAT
-219 LEGEVAKLK
+219 LEGEVAALK
-228 AALDSKADIDS
+228 AALDTKADIDT

-275 SDKTPSGGKP
+275 SDKTPSGDKSP
-285 STEESNRP
+285 V
-293 VEGSGEP
+293 VEGSGKP
-300 SGGTEEIPSTST
+300 SGGSGV
-312 EQTPPVSPEET
+312 TPPVTPEET
-323 PKEPTDSSDSS
+323 PKEPTDSSGSG
-334 STGTSP
+334 TGTSP

-350 SATASKI
+350 STTASKI

-374 ALADKKE
+374 ALADKRE

-388 EISFGNEED
+388 EISFGNEEN

-402 FAAPASLA
+402 FAAPASMA

-429 GTVEIS
+429 GTVNIS

-443 FEYSFEQIPFKLR
+443 FEYSYELIPFKLR

>member
-1 MKPVIDAL
+1 MKPVINVP
-9 KSNRAYGVDTDA
+9 KSNRVYGVDTDA
-21 FNPDGV
+21 YNPDGV
-27 IAVETNEELA
+27 LTVETIEELA
-37 RIPSDRRTPN
+37 RIPKDRRTLS

-61 DPENIEQFI
+61 DPENIEKFI
-70 ETTLE
+70 ETTLD
-75 EVNAALVVSYSKA
+75 EVNATLVVSYSKA

-114 VADAEYAS
+114 VADSVYAT
-122 KAELNELSGRLDN
+122 KVELNELSGRLDN
-135 VVNDNALTREV
+135 VGSNNADT
-146 ADSVYASKAE
+146 
-156 LSELSGRLDNT
+156 
-167 GSTNTSENVN
+167 NVN
-177 LADSAEY
+177 LADSAEF

-198 GNLRSALD
+198 GRLRTALD
-206 AKADLASVPSLTE
+206 AKADVASIPSLAT
-219 LEGEVAKLK
+219 LEGEVAALK
-228 AALDSKADIDS
+228 AALDTKADIDT

-275 SDKTPSGGKP
+275 SDKTPSGDKSP
-285 STEESNRP
+285 V
-293 VEGSGEP
+293 VEGSGKP
-300 SGGTEEIPSTST
+300 SGGSGV
-312 EQTPPVSPEET
+312 TPPVTPEET
-323 PKEPTDSSDSS
+323 PKEPTDSSGSG
-334 STGTSP
+334 TGTSP

-350 SATASKI
+350 STTASKI

-388 EISFGNEED
+388 EISFGNEEN

-429 GTVEIS
+429 GTVNIS

-443 FEYSFEQIPFKLR
+443 FEYSYELIPFKLR

>member
-1 MKPVIDAL
+1 MKPVIDVL
-9 KSNRAYGVDTDA
+9 ESNRAYGVDTDA

-27 IAVETNEELA
+27 LVVETNEELA
-37 RIPSDRRTPN
+37 RIPNDRRTPN
-47 LRVKV
+47 LLVKV
-52 NSTNKYYKV
+52 NSTTKYYKV
-61 DPENIEQFI
+61 DPENIEKFI
-70 ETTLE
+70 ETTPE
-75 EVNAALVVSYSKA
+75 EVKSLLDSTYSKA
-88 EIDAKLADVNEK
+88 EIDAKLADVSEK
-100 IEEVKSS
+100 IEEVKSA
-107 GNSLTKE
+107 GNYLTKE
-114 VADAEYAS
+114 VADEEYAS
-122 KAELNELSGRLDN
+122 KVELNELS
-135 VVNDNALTREV
+135 V
-146 ADSVYASKAE
+146 
-156 LSELSGRLDNT
+156 RLDNT

-206 AKADLASVPSLTE
+206 AKADVASIPSLTE
-219 LEGEVAKLK
+219 LEGEIAKLK
-228 AALDSKADIDS
+228 AALDSKADA
-239 LPDVQEYANTIL
+239 QEFANTIL

-275 SDKTPSGGKP
+275 SDKTPSGDKSP
-285 STEESNRP
+285 V
-293 VEGSGEP
+293 VEGSGKP
-300 SGGTEEIPSTST
+300 SGGSGV
-312 EQTPPVSPEET
+312 TPPVSPEET
-323 PKEPTDSSDSS
+323 PKEPTDNSGSG
-334 STGTSP
+334 TGTSP

-350 SATASKI
+350 STTASKI

-374 ALADKKE
+374 ALADKRE

-388 EISFGNEED
+388 EISFGNEEN

-429 GTVEIS
+429 GTVNIS

-443 FEYSFEQIPFKLR
+443 FEYSYELIPFKLR

>member
-1 MKPVIDAL
+1 MKPVINVP
-9 KSNRAYGVDTDA
+9 KSNRVYGVDTDA
-21 FNPDGV
+21 YNPDGV
-27 IAVETNEELA
+27 LTVETIEELA
-37 RIPSDRRTPN
+37 RIPKDRRTLS

-61 DPENIEQFI
+61 DPENVEKFI
-70 ETTLE
+70 ETTLD
-75 EVNAALVVSYSKA
+75 EVNASLVVSYSKA

-135 VVNDNALTREV
+135 VGSNNADT
-146 ADSVYASKAE
+146 
-156 LSELSGRLDNT
+156 
-167 GSTNTSENVN
+167 NVN
-177 LADSAEY
+177 LADSAEF

-198 GNLRSALD
+198 GRLRTALD
-206 AKADLASVPSLTE
+206 AKADVASIPSLAT
-219 LEGEVAKLK
+219 LEGEVAALK
-228 AALDSKADIDS
+228 AALDTKADIDT
-239 LPDVQEYANTIL
+239 LPDVQEYATTIL

-275 SDKTPSGGKP
+275 SDKTPSGDKSP
-285 STEESNRP
+285 V
-293 VEGSGEP
+293 VEGSGKP
-300 SGGTEEIPSTST
+300 SGGSG
-312 EQTPPVSPEET
+312 
-323 PKEPTDSSDSS
+323 
-334 STGTSP
+334 TGTSP

-350 SATASKI
+350 STTASKI

-388 EISFGNEED
+388 EISFGNEEN

-402 FAAPASLA
+402 FAAPASMA

-429 GTVEIS
+429 GTVNIS

-443 FEYSFEQIPFKLR
+443 FEYSYELIPFKLR

>member
-1 MKPVIDAL
+1 MKPVINVP
-9 KSNRAYGVDTDA
+9 KSNRVYGVDTDA
-21 FNPDGV
+21 YNPDGV
-27 IAVETNEELA
+27 LTVETIEELA
-37 RIPSDRRTPN
+37 RIPKDRRTLS

-61 DPENIEQFI
+61 DPENVEKFI
-70 ETTLE
+70 ETTLD
-75 EVNAALVVSYSKA
+75 EVNASLVVSYSKA

-122 KAELNELSGRLDN
+122 KAELNELSGRLDST
-135 VVNDNALTREV
+135 VNDNALTREV
-146 ADSVYASKAE
+146 ADSVYATKVE
-156 LSELSGRLDNT
+156 LNELNGRLDNI
-167 GSTNTSENVN
+167 GSNNADTNVN
-177 LADSAEY
+177 LADSAEF

-198 GNLRSALD
+198 GRLRTALD
-206 AKADLASVPSLTE
+206 AKADVASIPSLAT
-219 LEGEVAKLK
+219 LEGEVAALK
-228 AALDSKADIDS
+228 AALDTKADIDT

-275 SDKTPSGGKP
+275 SDKTPSGDKSP
-285 STEESNRP
+285 V
-293 VEGSGEP
+293 VEGSGKP
-300 SGGTEEIPSTST
+300 SGGSG
-312 EQTPPVSPEET
+312 
-323 PKEPTDSSDSS
+323 
-334 STGTSP
+334 TGTSP

-350 SATASKI
+350 STTASKI

-374 ALADKKE
+374 ALADKRE

-388 EISFGNEED
+388 EISFGNEEN

-429 GTVEIS
+429 GTVNIS

-443 FEYSFEQIPFKLR
+443 FEYSYELIPFKLR

>member
-1 MKPVIDAL
+1 MKPVINVP
-9 KSNRAYGVDTDA
+9 KSNRVYGVDTDA
-21 FNPDGV
+21 YNPDGV
-27 IAVETNEELA
+27 LTVETIEELA
-37 RIPSDRRTPN
+37 RIPKDRRTLS

-61 DPENIEQFI
+61 DPENVEKFI
-70 ETTLE
+70 ETTLD
-75 EVNAALVVSYSKA
+75 EVNASLVVSYSKA

-122 KAELNELSGRLDN
+122 KAELNELSGRLDST
-135 VVNDNALTREV
+135 VNDNALTREV
-146 ADSVYASKAE
+146 ADSVYATKVE
-156 LSELSGRLDNT
+156 LNELNGRLDNI
-167 GSTNTSENVN
+167 GSNNADTNVN
-177 LADSAEY
+177 LADSAEF

-198 GNLRSALD
+198 GRLRTALD
-206 AKADLASVPSLTE
+206 AKADVASIPSLAT
-219 LEGEVAKLK
+219 LEGEVAALK
-228 AALDSKADIDS
+228 AALDTKADIDT
-239 LPDVQEYANTIL
+239 LPGVQEYATTIL

-275 SDKTPSGGKP
+275 SDKTPSGDKSP
-285 STEESNRP
+285 V
-293 VEGSGEP
+293 VEGSGKP
-300 SGGTEEIPSTST
+300 SGGSG
-312 EQTPPVSPEET
+312 
-323 PKEPTDSSDSS
+323 
-334 STGTSP
+334 TGTSP

-350 SATASKI
+350 STTASKI

-374 ALADKKE
+374 ALADKRE

-388 EISFGNEED
+388 EISFGNEEN

-402 FAAPASLA
+402 FAAPASMA

-429 GTVEIS
+429 GTVNIS

-443 FEYSFEQIPFKLR
+443 FEYSYELIPFKLR

>member
-1 MKPVIDAL
+1 MKPVINVP
-9 KSNRAYGVDTDA
+9 KSNRVYGVDTDA
-21 FNPDGV
+21 YNPDGV
-27 IAVETNEELA
+27 LTVETIEELA
-37 RIPSDRRTPN
+37 RIPKDRRTLS

-61 DPENIEQFI
+61 DPENIEKFI

-75 EVNAALVVSYSKA
+75 EVNATLVVSYSKA

-122 KAELNELSGRLDN
+122 KAELNELSGRLDSA
-135 VVNDNALTREV
+135 VNDNALTREV
-146 ADSVYASKAE
+146 ADSVYATKVE
-156 LSELSGRLDNT
+156 LNELSGRLDNI
-167 GSTNTSENVN
+167 GNNNADTNADTNVN
-177 LADSAEY
+177 LADSAEF

-198 GNLRSALD
+198 GRLRTALD
-206 AKADLASVPSLTE
+206 AKADVASIPSLAA
-219 LEGEVAKLK
+219 LEGEVAALK
-228 AALDSKADIDS
+228 AALDTKADIDS
-239 LPDVQEYANTIL
+239 LPDVQEYTNTIL

-275 SDKTPSGGKP
+275 SSKP
-285 STEESNRP
+285 SVGGSSTP
-293 VEGSGEP
+293 VEGGSNP
-300 SGGTEEIPSTST
+300 SGGTNENPSTST
-312 EQTPPVSPEET
+312 EQTP

-334 STGTSP
+334 GTGTSP
-340 DAPGTSAGDT
+340 DVPGTSAGDT
-350 SATASKI
+350 STTASKI

-366 APTAENIV
+366 APTAENIL

-381 VETLTDL
+381 VQTLTDL
-388 EISFGNEED
+388 EISFGNEEN

-429 GTVEIS
+429 GTVDIS

-443 FEYSFEQIPFKLR
+443 FEYSYELIPFKLR

>member
-1 MKPVIDAL
+1 MKPVINVP
-9 KSNRAYGVDTDA
+9 KSNRVYGVDTDA
-21 FNPDGV
+21 YNPDGV
-27 IAVETNEELA
+27 LTVETIEELA
-37 RIPSDRRTPN
+37 RIPKDRRTLS

-61 DPENIEQFI
+61 DPENVEKFI
-70 ETTLE
+70 ETTLD
-75 EVNAALVVSYSKA
+75 EVNASLVVSYSKA

-122 KAELNELSGRLDN
+122 KAELNELSGRLDST
-135 VVNDNALTREV
+135 VNDNALTREV
-146 ADSVYASKAE
+146 ADSVYATKVE
-156 LSELSGRLDNT
+156 LNELNGRLDNI
-167 GSTNTSENVN
+167 GSNNADTNVN
-177 LADSAEY
+177 LADSAEF

-198 GNLRSALD
+198 GRLRTALD
-206 AKADLASVPSLTE
+206 AKADVASIPSLAT
-219 LEGEVAKLK
+219 LEGEVAALK
-228 AALDSKADIDS
+228 AALDTKADIDT

-275 SDKTPSGGKP
+275 SDKTPSGDKSP
-285 STEESNRP
+285 V
-293 VEGSGEP
+293 VEGSGKP
-300 SGGTEEIPSTST
+300 SGGSG
-312 EQTPPVSPEET
+312 
-323 PKEPTDSSDSS
+323 
-334 STGTSP
+334 TGTSP
-340 DAPGTSAGDT
+340 DAPGTSAGGT
-350 SATASKI
+350 STTASKI

-366 APTAENIV
+366 APTAENIL

-388 EISFGNEED
+388 EISFGNEEN

-402 FAAPASLA
+402 FAAPASMA

-429 GTVEIS
+429 GTVDIS

-443 FEYSFEQIPFKLR
+443 FEYSYELIPFKLR

>member
-1 MKPVIDAL
+1 MKPVINVP
-9 KSNRAYGVDTDA
+9 KSNRVYGVDTDA
-21 FNPDGV
+21 YNPDGV
-27 IAVETNEELA
+27 LTVETIEELA
-37 RIPSDRRTPN
+37 RIPKDRRTLS

-61 DPENIEQFI
+61 DPENVEKFI
-70 ETTLE
+70 ETTLD
-75 EVNAALVVSYSKA
+75 EVNATLVVSYSKA

-100 IEEVKSS
+100 IEEVKSA
-107 GNSLTKE
+107 GNFLTKE

-122 KAELNELSGRLDN
+122 KTELSELNGRLDST
-135 VVNDNALTREV
+135 VNDNALTREV
-146 ADSVYASKAE
+146 ADSVYATKVE
-156 LSELSGRLDNT
+156 LNELSGRLDNV
-167 GSTNTSENVN
+167 GSNNADTNVN
-177 LADSAEY
+177 LADSAEF

-198 GNLRSALD
+198 GRLRTALD
-206 AKADLASVPSLTE
+206 AKADVASIPSLAT
-219 LEGEVAKLK
+219 LEGEVAALK
-228 AALDSKADIDS
+228 AALDTKADIDT

-275 SDKTPSGGKP
+275 SDKTPSGDKSP
-285 STEESNRP
+285 V
-293 VEGSGEP
+293 VEGSG
-300 SGGTEEIPSTST
+300 
-312 EQTPPVSPEET
+312 
-323 PKEPTDSSDSS
+323 
-334 STGTSP
+334 TGTSP

-350 SATASKI
+350 STTASKI

-374 ALADKKE
+374 ALADKRE

-388 EISFGNEED
+388 EISFGNEEN

-429 GTVEIS
+429 GTVDIS

-443 FEYSFEQIPFKLR
+443 FEYSYELIPFKLR